1 MYLQCKWKMIKYLD
15 MMFKKSVGG
24 YIHLTELNIHHHHLH
39 IYKDMKIGKKENQ
52 PWSGWDIGDIKQ
64 YYLPSLFLEEQ
75 KDKRWDEQISR
86 FRSLM
91 VMWVQRLFTFSPF
104 EDFQIKKQSN
114 RCYTGIKQYYLHS
127 RGAEGQKMG

>member
-1 MYLQCKWKMIKYLD
+1 
-15 MMFKKSVGG
+15 
-24 YIHLTELNIHHHHLH
+24 
-39 IYKDMKIGKKENQ
+39 MKAGKKKIKV
-52 PWSGWDIGDIKQ
+52 WSGWAIGDIKQ